1 MICEH
6 WRGGCPARA
15 GIGPKRTAGRPAD
28 RGLPRASGDRPHEAV
43 NHLATLGDRTAGAG
57 AGLGVF
63 GWLLSSQFIGLAG
76 LVVAL
81 IGVLISWHYK
91 REANRRHVA
100 EHALRMERLRRG
112 QRVDTDLSELEA
124 DE

>member
-1 MICEH
+1 MNN
-6 WRGGCPARA
+6 
-15 GIGPKRTAGRPAD
+15 
-28 RGLPRASGDRPHEAV
+28 EAI

-76 LVVAL
+76 VIVAL

-91 REANRRHVA
+91 RESNRRHIA

-112 QRVDTDLSELEA
+112 QRVDTDLSELGV

>member
-1 MICEH
+1 MNDETI
-6 WRGGCPARA
+6 
-15 GIGPKRTAGRPAD
+15 
-28 RGLPRASGDRPHEAV
+28 

-57 AGLGVF
+57 AGLGVL

-100 EHALRMERLRRG
+100 EHALRMERLRHGR
-112 QRVDTDLSELEA
+112 RVDTDLGELGV

>member
-1 MICEH
+1 MN
-6 WRGGCPARA
+6 
-15 GIGPKRTAGRPAD
+15 D
-28 RGLPRASGDRPHEAV
+28 EAI

-57 AGLGVF
+57 TGLGVF

-100 EHALRMERLRRG
+100 EHVLRMERLRRG
-112 QRVDTDLSELEA
+112 QRVDTDLSELGV

>member
-1 MICEH
+1 MNN
-6 WRGGCPARA
+6 
-15 GIGPKRTAGRPAD
+15 
-28 RGLPRASGDRPHEAV
+28 EAI

-57 AGLGVF
+57 AGMGVF

-81 IGVLISWHYK
+81 VGVLISWHYK
-91 REANRRHVA
+91 REANRRHIA

-112 QRVDTDLSELEA
+112 QRVDTDLSELGV

>member
-1 MICEH
+1 MNN
-6 WRGGCPARA
+6 
-15 GIGPKRTAGRPAD
+15 
-28 RGLPRASGDRPHEAV
+28 EAV

-57 AGLGVF
+57 AGMGVF

-100 EHALRMERLRRG
+100 EHVLRMERLRRG
-112 QRVDTDLSELEA
+112 QRVDTDLSELGV

>member
-1 MICEH
+1 MN
-6 WRGGCPARA
+6 
-15 GIGPKRTAGRPAD
+15 D
-28 RGLPRASGDRPHEAV
+28 EAI

-76 LVVAL
+76 VIVAL

-91 REANRRHVA
+91 RESNRRHIA

-112 QRVDTDLSELEA
+112 QRVDTDLSELGV

>member
-1 MICEH
+1 MNN
-6 WRGGCPARA
+6 
-15 GIGPKRTAGRPAD
+15 
-28 RGLPRASGDRPHEAV
+28 EAV

-63 GWLLSSQFIGLAG
+63 GWLLSSQFIGFAG

-91 REANRRHVA
+91 RESNRRHIE
-100 EHALRMERLRRG
+100 EHALRMEHLRRG
-112 QRVDTDLSELEA
+112 QRVDTGLGELGA

>member
-1 MICEH
+1 MNDQTI
-6 WRGGCPARA
+6 
-15 GIGPKRTAGRPAD
+15 
-28 RGLPRASGDRPHEAV
+28 

-57 AGLGVF
+57 TGLGVF

-100 EHALRMERLRRG
+100 EHALRMEHLRHGR
-112 QRVDTDLSELEA
+112 RVDTDLGELGA

>member
-1 MICEH
+1 MNN
-6 WRGGCPARA
+6 
-15 GIGPKRTAGRPAD
+15 
-28 RGLPRASGDRPHEAV
+28 EAV

-57 AGLGVF
+57 TGLGVF

-81 IGVLISWHYK
+81 IGVLIGWHYK
-91 REANRRHVA
+91 HKADKRHTREHD
-100 EHALRMERLRRG
+100 LRIEMLRRG
-112 QRVDTDLSELEA
+112 RKPDTDLGELGA

>member
-1 MICEH
+1 MNNE
-6 WRGGCPARA
+6 
-15 GIGPKRTAGRPAD
+15 T
-28 RGLPRASGDRPHEAV
+28 L

-91 REANRRHVA
+91 REANRRHVE
-100 EHALRMERLRRG
+100 EHVLRMERLRRG
-112 QRVDTDLSELEA
+112 QRVDTDLSELGV

>member
-1 MICEH
+1 MNN
-6 WRGGCPARA
+6 
-15 GIGPKRTAGRPAD
+15 
-28 RGLPRASGDRPHEAV
+28 EAV
-43 NHLATLGDRTAGAG
+43 NHLPTLGDRTAG

-63 GWLLSSQFIGLAG
+63 GWLLSSQFVGLAG

-100 EHALRMERLRRG
+100 EHALRMERL
-112 QRVDTDLSELEA
+112 QRHLPKEYRP
-124 DE
+124 